1 MLSAGAVNALI
12 VELRSP
18 DVTAARADEIKS
30 EIVDG
35 HQGLIRHFIRLR
47 DPQLYEDLVQIGT
60 IGVLAAIDKFD
71 IGRNVSFGTFAGEH
85 IKGELSHFYRDDG
98 SIRISRSVKSH
109 LSQIRAAQ
117 DAFIAKNNAQPS
129 FTELENCVNLN
140 RGEILNALQANYST
154 HISSLNDPDLHIDIA
169 DSRDEFDFIDEWESV
184 RPSIELLSPL
194 DRKILG
200 MRFIEQKK
208 QGEIADELG
217 MNQMAVSRRLTA
229 VLEQLR
235 LEVNTE

>member
-1 MLSAGAVNALI
+1 
-12 VELRSP
+12 
-18 DVTAARADEIKS
+18 
-30 EIVDG
+30 
-35 HQGLIRHFIRLR
+35 
-47 DPQLYEDLVQIGT
+47 
-60 IGVLAAIDKFD
+60 
-71 IGRNVSFGTFAGEH
+71 
-85 IKGELSHFYRDDG
+85 
-98 SIRISRSVKSH
+98 
-109 LSQIRAAQ
+109 
-117 DAFIAKNNAQPS
+117 
-129 FTELENCVNLN
+129 VNLN